1 MICLLFVSVQAVCA
15 DAFHEYIIT
24 SILIVSSLDAA
35 VAFFKLEYIDKRMY
49 RHSLDTNNINV
60 APTFF
65 IFDIGT

>member
-1 MICLLFVSVQAVCA
+1 MCA

-24 SILIVSSLDAA
+24 LIISSLDAE
-35 VAFFKLEYIDKRMY
+35 VAFFKLGYIDKLVY